1 MSGKRVE
8 LEIETG
14 YPTRLHCTHC
24 REEQLSNQH
33 ATELANQ
40 REYMQRA
47 EHELRKKHALQLK
60 QQPKSLK
67 ARRSDF
73 KASVLIGS
81 ATTTHERAR
90 RTPMITSV
98 TTETTVRHTSRHES

>member
-1 MSGKRVE
+1 MLIHIRG
-8 LEIETG
+8 
-14 YPTRLHCTHC
+14 

-40 REYMQRA
+40 RDYMQRA

-67 ARRSDF
+67 
-73 KASVLIGS
+73 VCI
-81 ATTTHERAR
+81 
-90 RTPMITSV
+90 
-98 TTETTVRHTSRHES
+98 